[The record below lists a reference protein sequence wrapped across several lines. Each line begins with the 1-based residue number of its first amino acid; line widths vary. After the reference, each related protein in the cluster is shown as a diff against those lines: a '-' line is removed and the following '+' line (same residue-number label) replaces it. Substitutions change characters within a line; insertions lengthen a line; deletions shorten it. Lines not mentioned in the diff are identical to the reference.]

1 MYDSGVEAT
10 RPLRSGAD
18 VPKGDPVP
26 HKALHAFLVGQ
37 LRTRAKESAHDF
49 PERILR
55 LGIVLLPLERNL
67 SGQASKDQNPNVRVG
82 DGRETFVR
90 HWLKRNW
97 GLSPFVFFLRCIEN
111 IF

>member
-1 MYDSGVEAT
+1 MYDRGVEAA
-10 RPLRSGAD
+10 RPVRRRAD

-26 HKALHAFLVGQ
+26 HKALHALLVGQ
-37 LRTRAKESAHDF
+37 LRARAKESAHDF

-55 LGIVLLPLERNL
+55 LGIVLLLLERNL

-82 DGRETFVR
+82 EGRETFVR

-97 GLSPFVFFLRCIEN
+97 GLSPFGFFLRGIRN